1 MFVRTLHRSVK
12 GIDTRG
18 RAIVDGGGDGD
29 GSGGDVADGGRSEEV
44 VRSGIVV
51 QQ

>member
-1 MFVRTLHRSVK
+1 M
-12 GIDTRG
+12 D
-18 RAIVDGGGDGD
+18 GGDGD
-29 GSGGDVADGGRSEEV
+29 SSGGDVADGGRSEEV